1 MVVRSLQ
8 VKESC
13 AIQKDVGIVQRGVE
27 GLSRYCAARLG
38 SQMRIANCLNS
49 MKLSACC
56 VEKGAFTRISLLLSS
71 LFQFANARSHE
82 IAAVKLN
89 GGFQEP

>member
-56 VEKGAFTRISLLLSS
+56 VEKGAFTRIFYYCRRSFNLPMPGVMKSL
-71 LFQFANARSHE
+71 R
-82 IAAVKLN
+82 
-89 GGFQEP
+89 